1 MNYFEKHI
9 GDYIRDTVSL
19 TMLEDGAY
27 NRLMDQYYQTER
39 PLPADRKMV
48 YRLARATSTPERKAV
63 DFVLQ
68 EYFDLTEDG
77 FIQKR
82 IQAEIEAYWD
92 RDQGNAVKK
101 ENDRDRQK
109 RSRERRKTL
118 FDALR
123 GHGIVP
129 EFNTPTRELSA
140 ILSRV
145 TDRDASR
152 DDHAPVTR
160 DNTATQ
166 TPIPNHQTPDK
177 EQRPSQPPPLDAPE
191 DGDGSAV
198 GLPDPRSIGA
208 MAGALRKLNVG
219 CTSQHPVL
227 LALVADGFTVEEV
240 VEAVEVARIHKPVPQ
255 PLPIGYV
262 NSVARNQREQKAAPP
277 KPAKQPPWWLTDA
290 SINAK
295 GRELGLEARPGES
308 RDEFKARITVR
319 MAEQQGAA
327 A

>member
-1 MNYFEKHI
+1 MNYYEKHI

-68 EYFDLTEDG
+68 EYFDLTEEG
-77 FIQKR
+77 YTQKR
-82 IQAEIEAYWD
+82 IQSVIEAYWD

-101 ENDRDRQK
+101 EHDRDRQK
-109 RSRERRKTL
+109 RSRERRKAL
-118 FDALR
+118 FEELR

-129 EFNTPTRELSA
+129 EFNTPTKELSA
-140 ILSRV
+140 LLSRV
-145 TDRDASR
+145 TERDADRDNHAS
-152 DDHAPVTR
+152 VTR

-166 TPIPNHQTPDK
+166 TPLPNPQSPDK
-177 EQRPSQPPPLDAPE
+177 EQTTSQSPPLEAPDA
-191 DGDGSAV
+191 DAVTSGDF
-198 GLPDPRSIGA
+198 PDARLTGG
-208 MAGALRKLNVG
+208 MAGALRRLNVTV
-219 CTSQHPVL
+219 TSQNPIL
-227 LALVADGFTVEEV
+227 LAWIAEGFTVDEV
-240 VEAVEVARIHKPVPQ
+240 VEAVELARVQKPQ
-255 PLPIGYV
+255 PQAIPPAYLDRIV
-262 NSVARNQREQKAAPP
+262 RNQREQKAAPP
-277 KPAKQPPWWLTDA
+277 KPAKQPPWWLSEST
-290 SINAK
+290 INAK

-308 RDEFKARITVR
+308 RDEFKARITER
-319 MAEQQGAA
+319 MAQQQGAA